1 MLGDLNLYRVFYTV
15 AKYKNISHASE
26 ILYVSQP
33 AVSKSIK
40 ILENELG
47 VKLFLRS
54 SKGVSL
60 TYEGNVLFEHVKN
73 GFEEFLLGEKILE
86 QIKNKDIGKINIGVS
101 TTIGKKYFVPE
112 LVQFMKIYPNF
123 NINIINKTTLDTVK
137 LVNDTKLD
145 LAIVGTPLLDSNLE
159 FIELTKMQDIFVAS
173 PAYLKKFKNKSL
185 QNIFNEGS
193 FMFLEKPNITRL
205 HIDNYFISQGLNI
218 KPEIEASNMDFLLEC
233 AKIGLG
239 ITSIIKAFCLNDL
252 QSNTLQEIPL
262 EVPIPPRSIGVV
274 FKNFS
279 GLSIASKTLIEF
291 LQKH

>member
-1 MLGDLNLYRVFYTV
+1 MLGDLNLYRFFYTV

-60 TYEGNVLFEHVKN
+60 TYEGNVLFEHVKS

-137 LVNDTKLD
+137 LVNDNKLD
-145 LAIVGTPLLDSNLE
+145 LAIVGTPLLDNNLE

-173 PAYLKKFKNKSL
+173 PTYLKKFKNKSL

-193 FMFLEKPNITRL
+193 FMFLEKPNITRV

-239 ITSIIKAFCLNDL
+239 ITSIIKDFCLNDL
-252 QSNTLQEIPL
+252 QSNTLREIPL
-262 EVPIPPRSIGVV
+262 EVPIPQRSIGVV

>member
-60 TYEGNVLFEHVKN
+60 TYEGNVLFEHVKS

-137 LVNDTKLD
+137 LVNDNKLD
-145 LAIVGTPLLDSNLE
+145 LAIVGTPLLDNKLE

-173 PAYLKKFKNKSL
+173 PTYLKKFKNKPI

-193 FMFLEKPNITRL
+193 FMFLEKPNITRV

-239 ITSIIKAFCLNDL
+239 ITSIIKDFCLNDL
-252 QSNTLQEIPL
+252 QSNTLREIPL
-262 EVPIPPRSIGVV
+262 EVPIPQRSIGVV